1 MSSNKSIREDTI
13 LSTITKA
20 IGTPGDY
27 LDKIAF
33 KSSRNYGKY
42 GSKTP
47 SNVYLKGSISNYA
60 NDLIMVFPMLCD
72 DSLPPETISMIARAN
87 ERNIVAMLEMLFA
100 SAQFNAVDG
109 TDVIG
114 SIYKK
119 PNMAIDDYI
128 DSVNNYVANSEA
140 TVDLTKIEEGLVL
153 KEMVNE
159 LKKPKKVYSCDA
171 ISEKS
176 LSDYSVKMEYGSI
189 SSVLEAGKRNPNN
202 NPPGLDGRDFD
213 ADGNPL
219 GSVEFKP
226 KADESLDNQ
235 YKQAQINNIKSQLND
250 RDLKHLRD
258 VAADKRQNFLDRRQI
273 AMDKERLARDMQIRQ
288 QDIERDARLR
298 NQDIYRDAI
307 QKRLLDIDV
316 KKANELQPTLM
327 VINYNEIDPENGS
340 KIYGVKTFVAGVK
353 SRVIPTDPRDIIDRI
368 TAKNRTRINFLNLIR
383 ATTGEIHL
391 VRDFLL
397 CIDQAKI
404 DARNAVKKGEA
415 ANMWKTLEF
424 MSAKNNYNRI
434 RRKGNDA
441 SAITT
446 LVISRET
453 ANLLKK
459 QYNFDIDNER
469 NANKVIEDY
478 NLLGIFIVDESV
490 EVVKSLYRGNRMYEQ
505 DAFSFLERE
514 SNDKSYKKVIN
525 LMGQM
530 NRGY

>member
-1 MSSNKSIREDTI
+1 
-13 LSTITKA
+13 
-20 IGTPGDY
+20 
-27 LDKIAF
+27 
-33 KSSRNYGKY
+33 
-42 GSKTP
+42 
-47 SNVYLKGSISNYA
+47 
-60 NDLIMVFPMLCD
+60 
-72 DSLPPETISMIARAN
+72 
-87 ERNIVAMLEMLFA
+87 MLEMLFA

-119 PNMAIDDYI
+119 PNMGIDDYI
-128 DSVNNYVANSEA
+128 DAVNNYVANSEA
-140 TVDLTKIEEGLVL
+140 AVDLTKIEESLVV

-176 LSDYSVKMEYGSI
+176 LSDYTVKIESGNIDAVME
-189 SSVLEAGKRNPNN
+189 KRNPNN
-202 NPPGLDGRDFD
+202 NPIGGNPDAPSTFISLDDGSVITLDDIQNMTDADFD
-213 ADGNPL
+213 KLMNL
-219 GSVEFKP
+219 GKM
-226 KADESLDNQ
+226 SLDDR
-235 YKQAQINNIKSQLND
+235 YKMAQIRNIDSRNA
-250 RDLKHLRD
+250 RDNKA
-258 VAADKRQNFLDRRQI
+258 VKRQNWLDRYQVKL
-273 AMDKERLARDMQIRQ
+273 DKEKKASDADRIARDT
-288 QDIERDARLR
+288 DIR

-307 QKRLLDIDV
+307 QRRLLDVDV

-327 VINYNEIDPENGS
+327 VVNYNEVDPNNSG

-353 SRVIPTDPRDIIDRI
+353 TRIIATDARDIVERVV
-368 TAKNRTRINFLNLIR
+368 AKNRTRLSFLNLIR

-397 CIDQAKI
+397 CLDQAKS
-404 DARNAVKKGEA
+404 DAKNSIKKGEA

-424 MSAKNNYNRI
+424 MSAKNNYNKI

-459 QYNFDIDNER
+459 QYGFDIDNER

-505 DAFSFLERE
+505 NAFSYLERE